1 MFNPLIKNVLGVTT
15 PTQHYFM
22 ARLTDGRMV
31 RIEER
36 PHPEDR
42 PQRGDFYFEAE
53 AEQQTA

>member
-1 MFNPLIKNVLGVTT
+1 MIKPLIKNVLGVTT

-42 PQRGDFYFEAE
+42 PQRGDVYFEPE
-53 AEQQTA
+53 AEQ